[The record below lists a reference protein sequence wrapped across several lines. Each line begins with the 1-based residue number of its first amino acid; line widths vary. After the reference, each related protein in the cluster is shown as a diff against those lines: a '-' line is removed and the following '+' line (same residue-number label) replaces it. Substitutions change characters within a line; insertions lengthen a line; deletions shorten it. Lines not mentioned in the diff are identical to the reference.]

1 VRKSYRRKTGTLLSF
16 FIMTLGFLAF
26 MPDVLSNYPGL
37 KQRFFH
43 IGWSLWFF
51 YLSYSFVR
59 LFQNEKV
66 KDLN

>member
-1 VRKSYRRKTGTLLSF
+1 
-16 FIMTLGFLAF
+16 MTLGFLAF